1 MPKPSPKAGSL
12 TADVFRAALAGE
24 LDGASR
30 AGQASL
36 RMRAG
41 HLHGVVGGYPGRRTH
56 RMPLCCE
63 VMKKAMATGDKV
75 VESPPSGQ
83 GASLTI
89 EYVLPRR

>member
-41 HLHGVVGGYPGRRTH
+41 DLHGVVGGYPGPNN

-89 EYVLPRR
+89 EYGLPRR